1 MKRLLVAA
9 AMVASA
15 AMVGSLLS
23 PAAPSSNSFPARAP
37 QAAKS
42 NPQGPPG
49 ATPSSYDARAFSA
62 ELQRISL
69 ALATKSSP
77 SDLAEL
83 KKSIPPN
90 WDVRSGGRSYAVSSE
105 PLRTYLASGAV
116 QKADEWVRNLRRET
130 APRPDY
136 AAMNA
141 PPTARPELNR
151 ILASPEFGAVRPPS
165 AFDLL
170 KQRIAAWIQRM
181 LLKLFSRIS
190 GHPLGVKIFFWT
202 LLICAVAFVG
212 FMILRLFQ
220 RGNPFQELNPAS
232 AVISAWSWQQWVR
245 NARQSAERGD
255 FREAIHS
262 LYWAGI
268 SRLEDVEALPR
279 DRSKTPR
286 EYLRLAKETRA
297 TNERMEEKFLDPLA
311 RLTTRL
317 ERIWYADDTATAA
330 EFAESMAQVE
340 ALGCQ
345 PE

>member
-1 MKRLLVAA
+1 MKHLLLAA
-9 AMVASA
+9 VMVA
-15 AMVGSLLS
+15 GLLS
-23 PAAPSSNSFPARAP
+23 PPASRGNLFAALPA

-42 NPQGPPG
+42 NPQVPQS
-49 ATPSSYDARAFSA
+49 ATASSFDPRDFSA

-69 ALATKSSP
+69 ALETKASP
-77 SDLAEL
+77 NDLAAL

-90 WDVRSGGRSYAVSSE
+90 WNVRTGNQTFAVSSE
-105 PLRTYLASGAV
+105 PLRAYLASGAV
-116 QKADEWVRNLRRET
+116 QKADQWVRNLRRET
-130 APRPDY
+130 APRPVY
-136 AAMNA
+136 AAMNTPA
-141 PPTARPELNR
+141 AARPELDR

-181 LLKLFSRIS
+181 LMKLFSRIS
-190 GHPLGVKIFFWT
+190 GHPLGVKIFFWA
-202 LLICAVAFVG
+202 LLICAVGFVG
-212 FMILRLFQ
+212 FMVLRLFQ
-220 RGNPFQELNPAS
+220 RGDPFQELNPAS
-232 AVISAWSWQQWVR
+232 AVISAWNWQQWVR
-245 NARQSAERGD
+245 NARQAAQRGD

-286 EYLRLAKETRA
+286 EYLRLAKETRS